1 MKILLGIT
9 GGIAAYKACEIISL
23 CLKSN
28 WTVKVISTH
37 NASKFVTPL
46 TYESL
51 SGNPVYQDTFDDAM
65 AHIDLGKWADV
76 MCIAPLG
83 ANMMAKL
90 ANGICDDMLSTT
102 ALALPQGTPFILCP
116 AMNTNMWNH
125 PATQRNLTVLEGQNN
140 TQFILPVE
148 KRLACGDYGVGGLAE
163 PIEIVNTI
171 RSLKRTS

>member
-28 WTVKVISTH
+28 WIVKVIATQNS
-37 NASKFVTPL
+37 SKFVTPL
-46 TYESL
+46 TFESL
-51 SGNPVYQDTFDDAM
+51 CGNPVFQDTFDDAM
-65 AHIDLGKWADV
+65 AHIELGKWADV
-76 MCIAPLG
+76 MCVAPLG

-90 ANGICDDMLSTT
+90 GNGICDDMLSTT
-102 ALALPQGTPFILCP
+102 ALALPMETPLMLCP

-125 PATQRNLTVLEGQNN
+125 PATQRNFKVLEGQIN
-140 TQFILPVE
+140 TRFILPIE

-163 PIEIVNTI
+163 PTDIVNSI
-171 RSLKRTS
+171 RLLEGTS